1 MTLPASRV
9 VGTSF
14 YLGIPST
21 TRSSAYDCVS
31 LAADLG
37 IRHFFT
43 SLQMPEADIPG
54 SLDEFQAIGK
64 LAEQRHLAIMA
75 DVHPIVFQR
84 IGGNLN
90 DLRALRQL
98 GIQSLRLDAGFS
110 DEEIR
115 QLLNTVDQF
124 QMHVVLN
131 GSPVTDA
138 SLERLQGLGVPLNG
152 TVASHNYYPRAESGL
167 ARSFVAEQAL
177 RLHRYGCVVMGFVA
191 SQSNH
196 RYMTSEGLPTL
207 EGHRYVP
214 PGIAAQELFS
224 LGWCDQVYLGD
235 QTDDPSELKAL
246 LAATEDPSLV
256 IRIRLNPEAG
266 AAERA
271 VALDAVHVH
280 LAQDFALVHRA
291 AGWRQKSGASGILP
305 QARSLARRRGAV
317 TVDNARYLRFAGE
330 LQIARVDLPADSRVN
345 VVGWVID
352 EDLPLLESL
361 GPRVRFRFQSVG

>member
-1 MTLPASRV
+1 MTLSSSRV

-14 YLGIPST
+14 YLGIPSS
-21 TRSSAYDCVS
+21 TRSSAYDSVS

-37 IRHFFT
+37 VRHFFT

-54 SLDEFQAIGK
+54 SLDEFRAIGK
-64 LAEQRHLAIMA
+64 LAEERHLAIMA
-75 DVHPIVFQR
+75 DVHPVVFQR
-84 IGGNLN
+84 IGGSIN
-90 DLRALRQL
+90 DLSAFRQL

-115 QLLNTVDQF
+115 QLLSTVDQF
-124 QMHVVLN
+124 EMQVALN
-131 GSPVTDA
+131 GSPVTEA
-138 SLERLQGLGVPLNG
+138 SLKRLQGLGIPLHG

-167 ARSFVAEQAL
+167 SRSFVAEQAV
-177 RLHRYGCVVMGFVA
+177 RLHAYGCIVMGFVA

-207 EGHRYVP
+207 EQHRYVP

-224 LGWCDQVYLGD
+224 LGWCDQVYIGD

-246 LAATEDPSLV
+246 LAAVDDPSLV
-256 IRIRLNPEAG
+256 IRMRLNPEAG
-266 AAERA
+266 APERA
-271 VALDAVHVH
+271 VVLDQVHVH
-280 LAQDFALVHRA
+280 LAQDFELVHRA
-291 AGWRQKSGASGILP
+291 GGWRQKAGACMILP
-305 QARSLARRRGAV
+305 QARPLARRRGAV
-317 TVDNARYLRFAGE
+317 TVDNARYPRFAGE

-352 EDLPLLESL
+352 EDLPRLASL
-361 GPRVRFRFQSVG
+361 GPRVRFRFHVVD